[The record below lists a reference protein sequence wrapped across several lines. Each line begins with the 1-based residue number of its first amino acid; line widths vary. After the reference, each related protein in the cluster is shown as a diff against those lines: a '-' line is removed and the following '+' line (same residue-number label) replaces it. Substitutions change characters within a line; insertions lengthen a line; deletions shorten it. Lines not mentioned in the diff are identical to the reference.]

1 MAIRI
6 VVMHMPPLRS
16 VSLRLL
22 LGSAVLIPIMLL
34 RKARLPVG
42 KEWGLLFVLSTLM
55 LAVSFSLVAWA
66 IRRMPTGTTSLLFA
80 SSPLLTAWL
89 EPWLSGRSQ
98 RTHISPMVIIGMLG
112 GLGGVALVLSNST
125 VAGYHL
131 PVNSVVAVLFVVLF
145 GSMATIIAKR
155 VLKNIPVLTI
165 STVETMMAGAFLG
178 VASFAIERH
187 QPTIWTTQVIL
198 AILFLGILSS
208 ALGFLLYYWLLM
220 NIEPHLLQ
228 TRYLIMPIVAM
239 TDGYLF
245 LHEHISPT
253 MILGSV
259 AVLGSL
265 GLVLAAE
272 AKASKAA
279 NHGLV
284 PSDKKC

>member
-22 LGSAVLIPIMLL
+22 LGSAVLIPFMLL
-34 RKARLPVG
+34 RKARWPVG
-42 KEWGLLFVLSTLM
+42 KEWGLLFVFSTLM

-66 IRRMPTGTTSLLFA
+66 IQRLPTGTTSLLFA
-80 SSPLLTAWL
+80 TSPLLTAWL

-98 RTHISPMVIIGMLG
+98 RTHTSPMVILGMLG

-125 VAGYHL
+125 LAGFHL
-131 PVNSVVAVLFVVLF
+131 PIDSVVAVLFVVLF

-155 VLKNIPVLTI
+155 LLKNIPVLTI

-178 VASFAIERH
+178 AVSLGMDRN
-187 QPTIWTTQVIL
+187 QPTVWTSQVIL
-198 AILFLGILSS
+198 AMLFLGIFSS

-220 NIEPHLLQ
+220 QIEPHLLQ
-228 TRYLIMPIVAM
+228 ARYLIMPIVAM

-245 LHEHISPT
+245 LHEHISPA
-253 MILGSV
+253 MILGAC

-265 GLVLAAE
+265 ALVLMAE
-272 AKASKAA
+272 ARASRAVS
-279 NHGLV
+279 NGLE
-284 PSDKKC
+284 PADKKC